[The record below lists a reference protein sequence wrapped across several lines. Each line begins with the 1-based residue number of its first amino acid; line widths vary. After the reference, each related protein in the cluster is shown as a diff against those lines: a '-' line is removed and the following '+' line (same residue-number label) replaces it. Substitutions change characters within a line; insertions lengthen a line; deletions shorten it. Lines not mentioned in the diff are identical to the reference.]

1 MREIAELR
9 LKVDALDSAIADLV
23 VARAVLVEAIRQRK
37 EAAGMPA
44 IDETREAQVVAKLEA
59 NLTPLAS
66 SEEAA
71 RELAGVL
78 LRRGLQ

>member
-1 MREIAELR
+1 MREIAELQ

-23 VARAVLVEAIRQRK
+23 VDRAVLVEEIRQRK

-44 IDETREAQVVAKLEA
+44 IDETREAQVVANLEA

-66 SEEAA
+66 SGEAA